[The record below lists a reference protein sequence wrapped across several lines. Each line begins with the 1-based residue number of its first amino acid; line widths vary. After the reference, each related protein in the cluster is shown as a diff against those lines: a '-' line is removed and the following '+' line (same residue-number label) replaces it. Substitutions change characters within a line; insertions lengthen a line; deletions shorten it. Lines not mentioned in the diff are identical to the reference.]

1 MEREK
6 SMSRQKTIKVVGKG
20 TPRMGEVEARGST
33 SKEEHNLGGVKS
45 YKATEGV

>member
-20 TPRMGEVEARGST
+20 TPRMGEVKQGGAQAR
-33 SKEEHNLGGVKS
+33 KS
-45 YKATEGV
+45 IIWVV